1 MQRKTGKAK
10 QTNVMIVPVK
20 TMKCE
25 ARSGVS
31 DFEREGKER
40 DF

>member
-1 MQRKTGKAK
+1 MRRKTGKAK
-10 QTNVMIVPVK
+10 QTNVIVVPAK

-31 DFEREGKER
+31 EFEREGKER